1 MKMKVQQ
8 VVTGVYL
15 LPLGTVNAYLIQE
28 EDGLILID
36 TGTPGST
43 PKILEGIQA
52 IGHKPS
58 DLKTILL
65 THGHPD
71 HVGGTAALKREVPH
85 VKIYISEV
93 DAPIVEKGQPQ
104 RPLTATPGLMNKLLF
119 RLFIKE
125 TPIET
130 FPIDGYL
137 KANDT
142 LDFAAGLQTIPAPAH
157 SAGQLALLLPKQG
170 GLMFAADA
178 AANMMGLGWSIGH
191 ENFSQA
197 KQDLIRL
204 GKAEFNVACFGHGKP
219 LLEKASQTFRAKW
232 A

>member
-1 MKMKVQQ
+1 MNMKVQQ
-8 VVTGVYL
+8 VVAGVYL
-15 LPLGTVNAYLIQE
+15 LPLGTVNAYIIQA

-36 TGTPGST
+36 TGTPGSAS
-43 PKILEGIQA
+43 KILEGIQA
-52 IGHKPS
+52 IGHNPA

-71 HVGGTAALKREVPH
+71 HVGGTSALKREVPH
-85 VKIYISEV
+85 VKIFISEV
-93 DAPIVEKGQPQ
+93 DAPIVEKGLPQ
-104 RPLTATPGLMNKLLF
+104 RPLTATPGLLNKLLF

-137 KANDT
+137 KAHDT
-142 LDFAAGLQTIPAPAH
+142 LNFAEGLQTIPAPAH

-170 GLMFAADA
+170 GVMFAADA

-204 GKAEFNVACFGHGKP
+204 GKADFNVACFGHGKP

-232 A
+232 S

>member
-1 MKMKVQQ
+1 MKVQQ
-8 VVTGVYL
+8 VVTGVYW
-15 LPLGTVNAYLIQE
+15 LPLGTVNAYLIQA

-36 TGTPGST
+36 TGTPGCA

-52 IGHKPS
+52 IGHKPP
-58 DLKTILL
+58 DLKIILL

-71 HVGGTAALKREVPH
+71 HVGSTAALKREVPH

-137 KANDT
+137 IANDT

-170 GLMFAADA
+170 GVMFAADA

-191 ENFSQA
+191 ENFARA

-219 LLEKASQTFRAKW
+219 LLERASQTFRAKW

>member
-1 MKMKVQQ
+1 MKVQR
-8 VVTGVYL
+8 VVTGVYW
-15 LPLGTVNAYLIQE
+15 LPLGTVNAYIIE
-28 EDGLILID
+28 AEDGLILID
-36 TGTPGST
+36 TGTPGSA
-43 PKILEGIQA
+43 PAIVEGIQA
-52 IGHKPS
+52 IGHSPS

-104 RPLTATPGLMNKLLF
+104 RPLTATPGFMNKLLF
-119 RLFIKE
+119 RLFIRE

-142 LDFAAGLQTIPAPAH
+142 LSFAAGLQTIPAPGH
-157 SAGQLALLLPKQG
+157 SAGQFALLLPKQG
-170 GLMFAADA
+170 GVMFAADA

-191 ENFSQA
+191 ENFPQA

-204 GKAEFNVACFGHGKP
+204 GKAEFDVACFGHGKP
-219 LLEKASQTFRAKW
+219 LRAKASQKFRATW
-232 A
+232 S